1 MANLIRTIYQLMIDD
16 ERYFDDLISFGIKK
30 WIRGLLE
37 LISGHSFE
45 IIGNFGFKIYIF
57 SGLIGYLRDIFN
69 FVFYLLV
76 FPINFFFLWNR
87 DWFFHLYNNNRSIN
101 EWMNE
106 W

>member
-1 MANLIRTIYQLMIDD
+1 MIDD

-57 SGLIGYLRDIFN
+57 SGLIGYLRDIF
-69 FVFYLLV
+69 
-76 FPINFFFLWNR
+76 
-87 DWFFHLYNNNRSIN
+87 
-101 EWMNE
+101 
-106 W
+106 